1 MIAESKHARIV
12 VANARGD
19 TLHTLQGPA
28 GTLRCPVAIAVA
40 RTGEVLVADWQR
52 ALIVVFDNVASD
64 TCRTLGDGEGT
75 GPRHLFGP
83 HDLTMMGDEVVVAD
97 TDNSRLSVFR
107 LDDTWVRHVGSRG
120 TAPGQFNQ
128 PTAVA
133 TAATAEE
140 ALVVA
145 DVGNHRVQVLTVL
158 GAVLRVL
165 PFGALGMVR
174 AVLWVGE
181 VLIASETQNQ
191 VLAWDGNGFRPVCA
205 VPDPLGMVATRHGL
219 WVSSGHQLKLFK

>member
-1 MIAESKHARIV
+1 LIAETKPARIV

-64 TCRTLGDGEGT
+64 TCRTLGDGEGS
-75 GPRHLFGP
+75 GPRHLNGP
-83 HDLTMMGDEVVVAD
+83 HGLTMMGEEVVVAD
-97 TDNSRLSVFR
+97 TYNSRLSVFR
-107 LDDTWVRHVGSRG
+107 LDDTWVRHVGSYG
-120 TAPGQFNQ
+120 TAPGQFDQ
-128 PTAVA
+128 PTAV
-133 TAATAEE
+133 ATAEE

-165 PFGALGMVR
+165 PFGGGMVR

-191 VLAWDGNGFRPVCA
+191 VLAWDGDGFRPVCA
-205 VPDPLGMVATRHGL
+205 VPDPMGMVATRHGL